1 MAEPEGN
8 RKLAAILAAD
18 VANFSRLMQ
27 DDERATVATLDAY
40 RGVFRQQIE
49 AHQGR
54 VVDMAGDS
62 VLAAFDTAT
71 GAVRAA
77 LDIQTMLGVR
87 NESLADARRMLFRIG
102 VNLGEVIQ
110 KQDGTIYGDGVNIA
124 ARLESIGQPGGVT
137 VSGTVFDQVKNR
149 LRAEFDSL
157 GEQTVKNIVGPV
169 RAYRVRTPTGDASE
183 SAQSVKSAV
192 MPKTVLS
199 LPDKPS
205 IAVLPFVNMSGD
217 KEQEYFSDGM
227 TEDVI
232 TGLSKRSGLFVIARN
247 SVFTYK
253 GRAVKPEQI
262 GGELGVRYILE
273 GSVRKAGNRVRI
285 TAQLIDATTGYH
297 LWAEKYDGELKDVF
311 ALQDGITQQIVTAL
325 APKLTA
331 GERSPSVRQET
342 NSIEAYDHFL
352 RGFALF
358 YKYRKESNAMARQMF
373 GQALALDPNYAR
385 AYVWLSWV
393 HFIDWEFQWT
403 EGPDALDRSHEAA
416 RKAVTL
422 DDSLSDAHTVFGWT
436 SLWKRQHDVAIAELE
451 RAVAL
456 DPNSEWA
463 YAFLA
468 QVLNYSGRP
477 DEAIGFAKKAMRLDP
492 NYPPWLVFHL
502 ADSYYL
508 LRRYGDAVDAL
519 HDALQRN
526 PDFLP
531 ARRVLAIIHA
541 ELGEHRQARAEV
553 TEILRISPAASLG
566 RWRERMPYRIETD
579 LARYI
584 AGLQKAGLK

>member
-1 MAEPEGN
+1 MAEPEGS

-18 VANFSRLMQ
+18 VAGYSRLMQ
-27 DDERATVATLDAY
+27 DDERATVATLDEY
-40 RGVFRQQIE
+40 RGVFRKQIE
-49 AHQGR
+49 VHDGR

-62 VLAAFDTAT
+62 VLAAFETAT
-71 GAVRAA
+71 GAVNAA
-77 LDIQTMLGVR
+77 LDIQTALAAR
-87 NESLADARRMLFRIG
+87 NAFLVESRRMLFRIG

-110 KQDGTIYGDGVNIA
+110 KRDGTIYGDGVNIA

-137 VSGTVFDQVKNR
+137 VSGTVFDQVRNR
-149 LRAEFDSL
+149 LRAEFASL
-157 GEQTVKNIVGPV
+157 GEQTVKNIADPV
-169 RAYRVRTPTGDASE
+169 RAYRVRALTEDASRP
-183 SAQSVKSAV
+183 AQLVKSASI
-192 MPKTVLS
+192 PKAALP

-253 GRAVKPEQI
+253 GRAVKPEQVSQ
-262 GGELGVRYILE
+262 ELGVRYVLE

-297 LWAEKYDGELKDVF
+297 LWAENYDGELKDVF
-311 ALQDGITQQIVTAL
+311 ALQDSITRQIVTAL

-331 GERSPSVRQET
+331 GEQSRPGRKET
-342 NSIEAYDHFL
+342 NSIDAYDHFL

-358 YKYRKESNAMARQMF
+358 YEYRKESNAMARQMF
-373 GQALALDPNYAR
+373 ERAIALDPNYAR
-385 AYVWLSWV
+385 AYVWLSWAY
-393 HFIDWEFQWT
+393 FIDWEFQWT
-403 EGPDALDRSHEAA
+403 EGPDALDRSYEAA
-416 RKAVTL
+416 RKAVGL
-422 DDSLSDAHTVFGWT
+422 DDSLSDAHTVLGWT
-436 SLWKRQHDVAIAELE
+436 SLWKRQHEVALMELE
-451 RAVAL
+451 RAVSL

-468 QVLNYSGRP
+468 QVLNYTSRP
-477 DEAIGFAKKAMRLDP
+477 DEAIGFAKRAMRLDP

-508 LRRYGDAVDAL
+508 LRRYDDAVAALQDAL
-519 HDALQRN
+519 HRN

-531 ARRVLAIIHA
+531 TRRVLAVIYA
-541 ELGEHRQARAEV
+541 ELGEERKAQAEV
-553 TEILRISPAASLG
+553 AEILRISPGASLE
-566 RWRERMPYRIETD
+566 RWRERMPYKDQAD
-579 LARYI
+579 LERYT
-584 AGLQKAGLK
+584 AGLRKAGLT